1 MDHKKIILN
10 KICSEKSIELFTKLK
25 ITSLILF
32 GSYNTDEYTAESDVD
47 IAIIGENKIDLDDI
61 LELELYFETILNK
74 EIDIIDLKSDN
85 IDLFVKINILNS
97 GTVLYSSDDNFNYEA
112 YAQQVDW
119 TYRENRNYMFFRRR
133 DVLL

>member
-119 TYRENRNYMFFRRR
+119 TYIENRNYMFFRRR